1 MLTCCSSLAPLE
13 TCLEFPVSTSA
24 LPEAR
29 LKGLLE
35 GMWHKRQR
43 DSDPEAPPGRRLRA
57 NLVDLFASGDV
68 AGDRTQSILSDAA
81 DFAQSL
87 GSSDMAD
94 VKGSAYAGGSKNVA
108 RDLRRKLLR
117 NSRWPSMYIA
127 EVRVWSQKLKTEIT
141 QKLAMLLP
149 HEVVGALAEIGSAET
164 MTEAVALDRV
174 NLQKH
179 SHIQE
184 RLQSPFVSL
193 SLWGDG
199 VPFSWDRKKSADVWT
214 LSFPGLA
221 DKKLRDLRIPI
232 TSMPH
237 ECVCQ
242 IYSGRLDVHH
252 SMELQGSGPWTLS

>member
-1 MLTCCSSLAPLE
+1 
-13 TCLEFPVSTSA
+13 
-24 LPEAR
+24 
-29 LKGLLE
+29 
-35 GMWHKRQR
+35 
-43 DSDPEAPPGRRLRA
+43 
-57 NLVDLFASGDV
+57 
-68 AGDRTQSILSDAA
+68 
-81 DFAQSL
+81 
-87 GSSDMAD
+87 
-94 VKGSAYAGGSKNVA
+94 
-108 RDLRRKLLR
+108 
-117 NSRWPSMYIA
+117 MYIA

-164 MTEAVALDRV
+164 MTQAVALDRV

-179 SHIQE
+179 NHIQE

-199 VPFSWDRKKSADVWT
+199 VPFSWDRKKSVDVWT

-237 ECVCQ
+237 ECVCRSTQ
-242 IYSGRLDVHH
+242 DDLMSIIAWSFKALANDVILRRGMIMVHGVRRTPGGNA
-252 SMELQGSGPWTLS
+252 ELAQS